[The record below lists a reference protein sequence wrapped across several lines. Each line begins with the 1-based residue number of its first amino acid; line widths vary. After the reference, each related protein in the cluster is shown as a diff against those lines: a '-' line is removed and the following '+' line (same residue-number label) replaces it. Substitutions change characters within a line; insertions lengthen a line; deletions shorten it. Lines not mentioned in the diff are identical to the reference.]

1 MRLTPSNSGSSHRA
15 FVSDT
20 DAAHTDSRQPTYALA
35 IPGDSVRMW
44 CAMNMGSGPRLILAI
59 MAGLIVAICANV
71 VLSETTGDDVTL
83 AASLLLFM
91 VTAVS
96 FTWAF
101 R

>member
-1 MRLTPSNSGSSHRA
+1 
-15 FVSDT
+15 
-20 DAAHTDSRQPTYALA
+20 
-35 IPGDSVRMW
+35 
-44 CAMNMGSGPRLILAI
+44 MNMGSGPRLILAI

-96 FTWAF
+96 FAWAF

>member
-1 MRLTPSNSGSSHRA
+1 LTPSDSGSGHRA

-20 DAAHTDSRQPTYALA
+20 DAAHTDSRQPTNGLGDA
-35 IPGDSVRMW
+35 GDSDRMW
-44 CAMNMGSGPRLILAI
+44 CAMNIGSGPRLILAV
-59 MAGLIVAICANV
+59 MAGLIVAICANI